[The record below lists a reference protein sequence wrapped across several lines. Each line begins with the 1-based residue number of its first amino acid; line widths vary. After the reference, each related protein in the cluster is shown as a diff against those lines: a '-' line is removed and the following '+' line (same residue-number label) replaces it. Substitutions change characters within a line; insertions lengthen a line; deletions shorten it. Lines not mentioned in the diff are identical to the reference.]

1 MTGIEIVLLAA
12 LGAVLGWTLIT
23 GLVLTITMI
32 AAHHDDASHH
42 GPLTPVLD
50 AEGLPV
56 VRTVGDLTP
65 RHIGRQVRIADPV
78 DGDSE
83 GEMTGIDAWPG
94 FFTVWLDQSTAIRCP
109 PRYPARGAAVS
120 RPDRQEHMHS
130 DWGWCSLAAGNRGFC
145 PGGIVDSYLDHS
157 DKRVEGWSTV
167 IRPTWGALLVPP
179 RPRRRYRLRRLPWPD
194 GHALHTTP
202 PMLQL
207 RAAATWLCGIPARV
221 VGHLVS
227 WRPTRGALGD
237 LLRARGGRR

>member
-83 GEMTGIDAWPG
+83 GD
-94 FFTVWLDQSTAIRCP
+94 LDT
-109 PRYPARGAAVS
+109 PREV
-120 RPDRQEHMHS
+120 
-130 DWGWCSLAAGNRGFC
+130 
-145 PGGIVDSYLDHS
+145 
-157 DKRVEGWSTV
+157 
-167 IRPTWGALLVPP
+167 
-179 RPRRRYRLRRLPWPD
+179 LP
-194 GHALHTTP
+194 
-202 PMLQL
+202 
-207 RAAATWLCGIPARV
+207 
-221 VGHLVS
+221 
-227 WRPTRGALGD
+227 
-237 LLRARGGRR
+237 